1 MNAKRLGYALS
12 ALMGGLLGAFAG
24 FVASMWGG
32 IEVFLPVF
40 TIAGAM
46 LGISL
51 AYIIELIILA
61 IY

>member
-1 MNAKRLGYALS
+1 
-12 ALMGGLLGAFAG
+12 MGGLLGAFAG